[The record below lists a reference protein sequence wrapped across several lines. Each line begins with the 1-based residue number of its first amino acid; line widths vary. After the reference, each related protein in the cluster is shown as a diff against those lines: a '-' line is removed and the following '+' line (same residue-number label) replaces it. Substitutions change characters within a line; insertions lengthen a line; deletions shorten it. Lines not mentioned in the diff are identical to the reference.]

1 MYEVEAPEGA
11 TQQDAIAYVQ
21 ANSATIPK
29 AETSVIRDVGGALV
43 RGAGQIVSLPGQ
55 LFGLATGDMDN
66 VSTRA
71 GKSVEEFGEELQTA
85 AFRERQRQQA
95 ERVAKAEEEGILSG
109 FGQQAKEL
117 LTDPLSLAAGVAQ
130 TLPAMIGTGGAGL
143 AGRALAGRLIGQ
155 QAVKRGALAGAA
167 VGESAIVSGDAAQS
181 TYDRVSQMPQEV
193 LARSSAYQAALAEGA
208 TPEEA
213 RNAAAISAARRAAAI
228 AAPIAAATGP
238 LGIEAALLTGGV
250 RRGLVRGAGEG
261 LVREGGTE
269 VVQETGQGIAEN
281 IGAQAIDPNVELTEG
296 LGGRAAAGL
305 ILGGTMGAGA
315 GGISGLRGP
324 EAEQGTEPPPPPPP
338 PPPPLFA
345 AAVAESSNASSNF
358 LD

>member
-21 ANSATIPK
+21 ANAASIPK

-167 VGESAIVSGDAAQS
+167 AGESAIVSGDAAQS

-193 LARSSAYQAALAEGA
+193 LARSGAYQAALAEGA

-213 RNAAAISAARRAAAI
+213 RNTAAISAARRAA
-228 AAPIAAATGP
+228 
-238 LGIEAALLTGGV
+238 L
-250 RRGLVRGAGEG
+250 
-261 LVREGGTE
+261 
-269 VVQETGQGIAEN
+269 
-281 IGAQAIDPNVELTEG
+281 QARLELKP
-296 LGGRAAAGL
+296 RC
-305 ILGGTMGAGA
+305 
-315 GGISGLRGP
+315 
-324 EAEQGTEPPPPPPP
+324 
-338 PPPPLFA
+338 
-345 AAVAESSNASSNF
+345 
-358 LD
+358 